1 MAEQSLRVA
10 VTGPTG
16 TFGFGLIPL
25 LEADDRI
32 DDIIGIARSPF
43 DPAEHGWSKMTYRP
57 GDVRNP
63 SQLAEAFDGVDVVVH
78 LAFAITGSPKD
89 PATYA
94 INIDGTLNTFR
105 AAAAAGAKRFV
116 FASTISA
123 IGFDP
128 DMPYGVTE
136 EWSPRPIK
144 YFDYARQ
151 KANLERALTELEA
164 QSPGIDLYMLRT
176 PGVMGP
182 HLMGHKGSGRGF
194 QRLRNFIDRNRR
206 LSFRIPLPVP
216 RFDTQAIHE
225 DDVGSAFLQCIVGAG
240 EPGVYH
246 ICSEGVINSEDIARI
261 FGFRPIPFGKNMLYR
276 AMSRVASATR
286 FRFVPD
292 FAAVAELYSVPLI
305 MDSTKAKQRLG
316 WTPKWNVIDT
326 YVDTL
331 VNDSTS
337 TSTGGEA
344 ARSA

>member
-1 MAEQSLRVA
+1 VADKLLRVA

-32 DDIIGIARSPF
+32 SEIIGLARSPF
-43 DPAEHGWSKMTYRP
+43 DPAQHGWSKMTYRP

-63 SQLAEAFDGVDVVVH
+63 AELAAAFDGADVVVH
-78 LAFAITGSPKD
+78 LAFAITASPKD
-89 PATYA
+89 STTYA
-94 INIDGTLNTFR
+94 INVDGTLNTFK

-128 DMPYGVTE
+128 DMPYGVNE
-136 EWSPRPIK
+136 EWAPRPIK

-164 QSPGIDLYMLRT
+164 DNPGIDLYVLRT

-182 HLMGHKGSGRGF
+182 HLTGHKSSGSGLR
-194 QRLRNFIDRNRR
+194 RLRGFIDRNRR
-206 LSFRIPLPVP
+206 LPFRIPMPVP
-216 RFDTQAIHE
+216 RFETQAIHE
-225 DDVGSAFLQCIVGAG
+225 EDV
-240 EPGVYH
+240 
-246 ICSEGVINSEDIARI
+246 VISSEDIARI
-261 FGFRPIPFGKNMLYR
+261 FGFRPVPFGKDLFYR
-276 AMSRVASATR
+276 AMSRIAAATR

-305 MDSTKAKQRLG
+305 MDSTKAKQELG
-316 WTPKWNVIDT
+316 WIPKWTVVDT
-326 YVDTL
+326 YLDTL
-331 VNDSTS
+331 VNKPASTN
-337 TSTGGEA
+337 TGN
-344 ARSA
+344 

>member
-1 MAEQSLRVA
+1 VADKLLRVA

-16 TFGFGLIPL
+16 TFGFGLIPI

-32 DDIIGIARSPF
+32 GDIIGIARSPF

-63 SQLAEAFDGVDVVVH
+63 IELAEAFDGADVVVH

-89 PATYA
+89 PTTYA
-94 INIDGTLNTFR
+94 INIDGTMNTFK

-123 IGFDP
+123 VGFDP

-136 EWSPRPIK
+136 EWTPRPIK

-151 KANLERALTELEA
+151 KADLERALTELEA
-164 QSPGIDLYMLRT
+164 DNPGIDLYMLRT

-182 HLMGHKGSGRGF
+182 HLIGHKSSGRGL
-194 QRLRNFIDRNRR
+194 QLLRGFIDRNRR
-206 LSFRIPLPVP
+206 LPFRIPMPVP
-216 RFDTQAIHE
+216 RFETQAVHE
-225 DDVGSAFLQCIVGAG
+225 DDVGSAFVQCIVGAG
-240 EPGVYH
+240 DPGVYH
-246 ICSEGVINSEDIARI
+246 ICSDGVISSEDIASI
-261 FGFRPIPFGKNMLYR
+261 FGFRPVPFGRDLLYR
-276 AMSRVASATR
+276 AMRRIAAATR

-292 FAAVAELYSVPLI
+292 FAAVAELYSVPII

-316 WTPKWNVIDT
+316 WTPKWTVIDT
-326 YVDTL
+326 YLDTL
-331 VNDSTS
+331 VENSATTS
-337 TSTGGEA
+337 TS
-344 ARSA
+344 S

>member
-1 MAEQSLRVA
+1 MAEKSLRVA

-32 DDIIGIARSPF
+32 GEIIGIARSPF
-43 DPAEHGWSKMTYRP
+43 EPSEHGWSKMIYRP

-63 SQLAEAFDGVDVVVH
+63 DQLAAAFEGADVVVH

-94 INIDGTLNTFR
+94 INIDGTLNTFK

-128 DMPYGVTE
+128 EMPYGVTE
-136 EWSPRPIK
+136 EWAPRPIK

-151 KANLERALTELEA
+151 KADLERALTELEA
-164 QSPGIDLYMLRT
+164 DTPGIDLYMLRT

-182 HLMGHKGSGRGF
+182 HLIGHKSSGNGLR
-194 QRLRNFIDRNRR
+194 RLRGFIDRNRR
-206 LSFRIPLPVP
+206 LPFRIPMPVP
-216 RFDTQAIHE
+216 RFETQAIHE
-225 DDVGSAFLQCIVGAG
+225 DDVGSAFVQCIFGAG

-246 ICSEGVINSEDIARI
+246 ICSEGVISSEDIARI
-261 FGFRPIPFGKNMLYR
+261 FGFRPLPFGKNLLYR
-276 AMSRVASATR
+276 AMSRIAASTR

-292 FAAVAELYSVPLI
+292 FASVAELYSVPLI

-316 WTPKWNVIDT
+316 WTPKWNVVDT

-331 VNDSTS
+331 VTKSGATS
-337 TSTGGEA
+337 TDS
-344 ARSA
+344 

>member
-1 MAEQSLRVA
+1 MADKSLRVA

-25 LEADDRI
+25 LEVDERI
-32 DDIIGIARSPF
+32 GDIIGIARSPF

-63 SQLAEAFDGVDVVVH
+63 AELAQAFDGADVVVH

-94 INIDGTLNTFR
+94 INIDGTLNAFT

-128 DMPYGVTE
+128 GMPYGVTE
-136 EWSPRPIK
+136 EWAPRPIR

-151 KANLERALTELEA
+151 KADLERALTALEA
-164 QSPGIDLYMLRT
+164 NNPGIDLYTLRT

-182 HLMGHKGSGRGF
+182 HLVGHKSAGRGL
-194 QRLRNFIDRNRR
+194 QRLRGFIKRNRA
-206 LSFRIPLPVP
+206 LPIRIPMPVP
-216 RFDTQAIHE
+216 RFETQAIHE
-225 DDVGSAFLQCIVGAG
+225 DDVGSAIVQCVLGAG

-246 ICSEGVINSEDIARI
+246 ICSEGVISSEDIVRI
-261 FGFRPIPFGKNMLYR
+261 FGFRPIPFGRNLLYR
-276 AMSRVASATR
+276 AMNRVAAASR
-286 FRFVPD
+286 FRFIPD

-305 MDSTKAKQRLG
+305 MDSSKAKKQLG
-316 WTPKWNVIDT
+316 WTPKWTVIDT

-331 VNDSTS
+331 VEAQATAST
-337 TSTGGEA
+337 
-344 ARSA
+344 RR

>member
-1 MAEQSLRVA
+1 MAENSLKVA

-32 DDIIGIARSPF
+32 GEIIGIARSPF
-43 DPAEHGWSKMTYRP
+43 DPAEHGWSKMVYRP

-63 SQLAEAFDGVDVVVH
+63 DQLAVAFDGADVVVH

-94 INIDGTLNTFR
+94 INIDGTKNAFT

-128 DMPYGVTE
+128 EMPYGVTE
-136 EWSPRPIK
+136 DWLPRPIK
-144 YFDYARQ
+144 HFDYARQ
-151 KANLERALTELEA
+151 KADLERVLTELA
-164 QSPGIDLYMLRT
+164 AYAPGIDLYILRT

-182 HLMGHKGSGRGF
+182 HVVGHKGSGTGLRRLRGF
-194 QRLRNFIDRNRR
+194 IARNRR
-206 LSFRIPLPVP
+206 LPYRIPMPVP
-216 RFDTQAIHE
+216 RFETQAIHE
-225 DDVGSAFLQCIVGAG
+225 DDVGTAFLQCTLGAG
-240 EPGVYH
+240 EPGLYH
-246 ICSEGVINSEDIARI
+246 ICSDGVVTSEDIAEI
-261 FGFRPIPFGKNMLYR
+261 FGFRPVPFGRSLLYR
-276 AMSRVASATR
+276 TMSRVAASTR
-286 FRFVPD
+286 YRFVPD

-316 WTPKWNVIDT
+316 WTPKWTAIDT
-326 YVDTL
+326 YLDTL
-331 VNDSTS
+331 VDSPAS
-337 TSTGGEA
+337 A
-344 ARSA
+344 ATHR